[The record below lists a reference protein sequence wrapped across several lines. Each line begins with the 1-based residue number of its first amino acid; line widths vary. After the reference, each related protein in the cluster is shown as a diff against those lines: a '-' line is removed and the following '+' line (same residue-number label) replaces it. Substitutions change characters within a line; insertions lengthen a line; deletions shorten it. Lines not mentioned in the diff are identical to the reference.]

1 MPTLRKDRGNVWWAR
16 VIIDGRQVAC
26 KVFPPGKKGGPEW
39 RAAKEWEEQKT
50 KEMAEEVKASPLTP
64 TASERLL
71 GWGEA
76 YLAHAERTMKR
87 QTKTEK
93 ETVMREFFAFCH
105 SEGIHSLEA
114 VTKPKV
120 YAFLSQIADSK
131 TPNRANVYRKN
142 LLAAWHWGIS
152 YVEGFPHSPW
162 VIESIPPFTVEAG
175 ERYVPPEED
184 VIKVLHVAHGQ
195 DLVMLLTY
203 YFTGGRRSELFRLS
217 WEQDVRLDTG
227 RIRLTDYKGRN
238 GKKRVRWYTMHPE
251 LLKAYAW
258 WWDARPCKV
267 DNVFMQ
273 VHCMTH
279 MGEPFTQRRWLMA
292 NLCRKAG
299 VKAFG
304 FHGLRH
310 KSAAITFEAG
320 GIAAAQ
326 ILMGHERATTTDR
339 YVKSVGLYS
348 DQSTIMD
355 ALGGS
360 GIGSAI
366 TELMKKGMPLEVSA
380 QEAFCTHDHVHNM
393 IQ

>member
-1 MPTLRKDRGNVWWAR
+1 MPTLRRDRGNGWWAR
-16 VIIDGRQVAC
+16 AIVDGRQVAC
-26 KVFPPGKKGGPEW
+26 RMFPPGRKGGPEW
-39 RAAKEWEEQKT
+39 RAAKEWEEKT
-50 KEMAEEVKASPLTP
+50 AEEHKRDAPPTP
-64 TASERLL
+64 TALERLL

-93 ETVMREFFAFCH
+93 ETVMREFFAFCRE
-105 SEGIHSLEA
+105 EGIQRLEA

-120 YAFLSQIADSK
+120 YAFLSQLADSK
-131 TPNRANVYRKN
+131 SPNRANVYRKN
-142 LLAAWHWGIS
+142 LLSAWNWGIG
-152 YVEGFPHSPW
+152 YVEGFPSSPW
-162 VIESIPPFTVEAG
+162 VIESIAPFPVEAG

-184 VIKVLHVAHGQ
+184 VIKVLKKANGQ

-217 WEQDVRLDTG
+217 WERDVKLDAG
-227 RIRLTDYKGRN
+227 RIRLTDYKGKN

-251 LLKAYAW
+251 LIKAFAW

-273 VHCMTH
+273 VHCATH
-279 MGEPFTQRRWLMA
+279 MGQPFTQRRHLMA
-292 NLCRKAG
+292 NLCKKAE
-299 VKAFG
+299 VKPFG

-326 ILMGHERATTTDR
+326 LLMGHERATTTDR
-339 YVKSVGLYS
+339 YVKSAGLYS
-348 DQSTIMD
+348 DQSVILD

-366 TELMKKGMPLEVSA
+366 AELLEKGMPLEGSA
-380 QEAFCTHDHVHNM
+380 QEAFCTQGHVHNI